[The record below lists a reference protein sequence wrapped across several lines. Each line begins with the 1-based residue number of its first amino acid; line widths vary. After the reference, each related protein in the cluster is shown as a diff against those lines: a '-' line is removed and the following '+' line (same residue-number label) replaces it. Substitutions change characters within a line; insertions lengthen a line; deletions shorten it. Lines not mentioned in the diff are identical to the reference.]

1 MPWIKPATYETASDE
16 VKKIIDQKGHDI
28 LERKKAPYQLKNA
41 VVYDSVETNGWRMD
55 AVVQRLLS
63 KRLGD
68 LLEYVISKENR
79 SEICTNYFAEC
90 LAEQGIDFETTEFN
104 EEEKL
109 IIEYGQA
116 IARDFHNIPQDLK
129 DRLKK
134 VFTEEQIVVIT
145 GMAAV
150 ITADNYFETIMDL
163 HW

>member
-1 MPWIKPATYETASDE
+1 MAWITPVTYETAPEGSKAILDE
-16 VKKIIDQKGHDI
+16 IGHDK
-28 LERKKAPYQLKNA
+28 LEIKKLAWLLKNP
-41 VVYDSVETNGWRMD
+41 VVYNSVEVNCWPLDEELQR
-55 AVVQRLLS
+55 VVG

-68 LLEYVISKENR
+68 LLEYVISKENN
-79 SEICTNYFAEC
+79 SDICSHYFAEC
-90 LAEQGIDFETTEFN
+90 LAEQGIDFETTQFN
-104 EEEKL
+104 EEEQL